1 MASEAR
7 LRAQAGSRGGG
18 AVISGP
24 PRPLEGSPPPLPAA
38 LRTWILE
45 LPPTA
50 LCPRV
55 FPRPPP
61 KPPRVSLPLPPLSL
75 GGFPRGLLELPLFYP
90 VWLHPGGSL
99 PPAGLRRAPRLLP
112 ADGSPAFLEVSG
124 CLEPEKELNQVFHL
138 FWVCWLTY

>member
-1 MASEAR
+1 MPR
-7 LRAQAGSRGGG
+7 LAAEEGGL
-18 AVISGP
+18 SFQGP
-24 PRPLEGSPPPLPAA
+24 PGPSREAPHLSPP
-38 LRTWILE
+38 
-45 LPPTA
+45 
-50 LCPRV
+50 LCAPGFWSSPRQ
-55 FPRPPP
+55 RCAHGCSHAPP